1 MRKWLLVVVVL
12 VLSGVLISAT
22 GGTPGL
28 ASPPDRQ
35 LTQTDSPMV
44 TLTAN
49 ATVRAW
55 PSDQTEIIGEIP
67 ARSMVV
73 TNGRTT
79 DAQWWRIPYPGG
91 PDGNGWVRANVV
103 EPNAA
108 AANVPVIEVVFA
120 SGYRANGQVI
130 GKDLDSDIA
139 VLSVDV
145 PADEIHPLAL
155 GSSSNVKVG
164 QQVVAIG
171 NPYGLSGTM
180 TLGIV
185 SARGRML
192 DSMRE
197 SPSGGYFT
205 AADLIQTDAAIN
217 PGNSGGPL
225 LNLNGEV
232 IGINRAIRTNGE
244 DGVSTLSNS
253 GIGFAVPIDVVKRV
267 TPDLIANGSYDYP
280 YMGIVS
286 REELTLS
293 EREYLS
299 LPADAQGAYVI
310 SVLENGPAAQGGMI
324 GATSETVYTALPKG
338 GDLITAVDDQPV
350 RTFSDL
356 LSFLVAHKSP
366 GDSMNVTVL
375 RDGASIDLTIVLT
388 KRPE

>member
-1 MRKWLLVVVVL
+1 MLAACSVQPATSQTSIPTLESASQAVPVETATALAVNSQVSYESLYEQINPGVVAIIVYYQEAA
-12 VLSGVLISAT
+12 SGQGSGFVFDEQGHI
-22 GGTPGL
+22 
-28 ASPPDRQ
+28 
-35 LTQTDSPMV
+35 LT
-44 TLTAN
+44 N
-49 ATVRAW
+49 
-55 PSDQTEIIGEIP
+55 
-67 ARSMVV
+67 
-73 TNGRTT
+73 
-79 DAQWWRIPYPGG
+79 YH
-91 PDGNGWVRANVV
+91 VV
-103 EPNAA
+103 EGGKL
-108 AANVPVIEVVFA
+108 IEVVFA

>member
-1 MRKWLLVVVVL
+1 MKINNLAIAGLVV
-12 VLSGVLISAT
+12 LSLAAACSAQ
-22 GGTPGL
+22 PV
-28 ASPPDRQ
+28 ASQ
-35 LTQTDSPMV
+35 TQVPSAENVPQ
-44 TLTAN
+44 AN
-49 ATVRAW
+49 
-55 PSDQTEIIGEIP
+55 P
-67 ARSMVV
+67 AAVV
-73 TNGRTT
+73 TAVMTEGPVSYEDLYEQVNPGVVAIIVYYLEEASGQGSGFVFD
-79 DAQWWRIPYPGG
+79 DAGHILTNYH
-91 PDGNGWVRANVV
+91 VV
-103 EPNAA
+103 EGGEL
-108 AANVPVIEVVFA
+108 IEVVF
-120 SGYRANGQVI
+120 SDGYRVNGQVI

-139 VLSVDV
+139 VLSVDI
-145 PADEIHPLAL
+145 PADEIHPLVL
-155 GSSSNVKVG
+155 GNSSDVKVG

-253 GIGFAVPIDVVKRV
+253 GIGFAVPVDVVKRV
-267 TPDLIANGSYDYP
+267 VPYLITNGSYDYP

-293 EREYLS
+293 DREYLG

-310 SVLENGPAAQGGMI
+310 SVLEGGPADQGGML
-324 GATSETVYTALPKG
+324 GATTETDYTALPKG

-356 LSFLVAHKSP
+356 LSYLVAHKSP
-366 GDSMNVTVL
+366 GDSMNITVL
-375 RDGASIDLTIVLT
+375 RDGISIDLLIVLT
-388 KRPE
+388 KRPD

>member
-1 MRKWLLVVVVL
+1 MKTKSFRIAGLLLVVL
-12 VLSGVLISAT
+12 
-22 GGTPGL
+22 
-28 ASPPDRQ
+28 
-35 LTQTDSPMV
+35 
-44 TLTAN
+44 LTACSVQTAASQTAIPTLESASQSAPVETAAASALN
-49 ATVRAW
+49 GQVSYESLYEQINPGVVAIIVYYQETASGQGSGFVFD
-55 PSDQTEIIGEIP
+55 DQGHIL
-67 ARSMVV
+67 
-73 TNGRTT
+73 TN
-79 DAQWWRIPYPGG
+79 YH
-91 PDGNGWVRANVV
+91 VV
-103 EPNAA
+103 EGGEL
-108 AANVPVIEVVFA
+108 IEVVFS
-120 SGYRANGQVI
+120 SGYRVNGQVI

-145 PADEIHPLAL
+145 PAGEIHPLVL
-155 GSSSNVKVG
+155 GSSSEVKVG

-225 LNLNGEV
+225 LNLQGEV

-253 GIGFAVPIDVVKRV
+253 GIGFAVPVDVVKRV
-267 TPDLIANGSYDYP
+267 TPYLIANGSYDYP

-293 EREYLS
+293 EREYLG
-299 LPADAQGAYVI
+299 LPVDVQGAYVI

-338 GDLITAVDDQPV
+338 GDLITAVDDQPI
-350 RTFSDL
+350 RAFSDL

-375 RDGASIDLTIVLT
+375 RDGASLDLTILLT